1 MGFSSQEYWSGLP
14 YTPPGG
20 LLDPGIT
27 PRSLLS
33 AAWAGITP
41 RSLLSAAWA
50 GITPRSLL
58 SAAFAGVFFTSS
70 ATWEVV
76 LSFQQGPLSYVWYLN
91 QECVP
96 QAWDFIN

>member
-20 LLDPGIT
+20 LLDP
-27 PRSLLS
+27 
-33 AAWAGITP
+33 GITP